1 MFWLDIPGHF
11 QVHQK
16 AAFVTTM
23 SADKLTTSY
32 LHVRQKLPLIG
43 RTVGQQL
50 YVAAD
55 KYKDKEMYVFY
66 ADNERIS
73 FQQMKEKVYTFCCC

>member
-1 MFWLDIPGHF
+1 
-11 QVHQK
+11 
-16 AAFVTTM
+16 M
-23 SADKLTTSY
+23 SKQKLTRSY
-32 LHVRQKLPLIG
+32 LHAPAKLPLIG

-50 YVAAD
+50 YVAAE

-73 FQQMKEKVYTFCCC
+73 FQEMKEKVNPWDSLSYLLSYLRLF